1 MRDRLTTY
9 LKILQLNFMLLID
22 NFVAERFSIYEA
34 HYNIV
39 GFNAPFETS
48 GLMTMQS
55 PANALLGEWLK
66 VIEEG
71 NDDFWNELNK

>member
-1 MRDRLTTY
+1 M
-9 LKILQLNFMLLID
+9 ILVD
-22 NFVAERFSIYEA
+22 NYVAERFNVYEA

-55 PANALLGEWLK
+55 PANAVLGEWLK
-66 VIEEG
+66 VIDEG
-71 NDDFWNELNK
+71 NDDFWNELKAN

>member
-1 MRDRLTTY
+1 
-9 LKILQLNFMLLID
+9 MLLID
-22 NFVAERFSIYEA
+22 NYVAERFKIYEA

-39 GFNAPFETS
+39 GYNAPFETS

-66 VIEEG
+66 VVEEG
-71 NDDFWNELNK
+71 NDDFWNEL

>member
-1 MRDRLTTY
+1 MD
-9 LKILQLNFMLLID
+9 QLNLLILID

-66 VIEEG
+66 VTDDV
-71 NDDFWNELNK
+71 NDNFWEKLK

>member
-1 MRDRLTTY
+1 M
-9 LKILQLNFMLLID
+9 ILVD
-22 NFVAERFSIYEA
+22 NFVAERFSIYES

>member
-1 MRDRLTTY
+1 
-9 LKILQLNFMLLID
+9 MLLID
-22 NFVAERFSIYEA
+22 KYVAERFNIYEA

-39 GFNAPFETS
+39 GYNAPFETS

-66 VIEEG
+66 VAKEVD
-71 NDDFWNELNK
+71 DDFWNAL